1 MVAQSRASPQIC
13 FSSDSWHQDC
23 LPGQRQHCISLK
35 RNGHGFYCLLPSF
48 NAPPFDKFAN
58 GLEHVIPTV
67 ANWHYQQLVLCPF
80 PRWSIEDAHPK
91 AMHRACPPFL
101 LKYTQVPALPGLVL
115 SLMTTPG
122 HELMAGERQEDRT
135 LMVTQGTVSGNPAFL
150 TLERTVEVNIDEG
163 PLWGNPLM

>member
-1 MVAQSRASPQIC
+1 MVAQNRASLQMC

-23 LPGQRQHCISLK
+23 LPGQRQHCNGMK
-35 RNGHGFYCLLPSF
+35 RNSHGFYCLLPSF
-48 NAPPFDKFAN
+48 NDKFAN

-67 ANWHYQQLVLCPF
+67 ANWHHQQLVLCPF

-91 AMHRACPPFL
+91 ARHRAYSPFL

-122 HELMAGERQEDRT
+122 HEQEDRT

-150 TLERTVEVNIDEG
+150 TLERTVEVSIDEG